1 MKIISTTLG
10 GGYEVLYINIYM
22 DVYICINFL
31 LALSQTPNIDK
42 ALIGFK
48 VTVINDKKGVFH
60 L

>member
-1 MKIISTTLG
+1 MEKIPTDIKNAPSIS
-10 GGYEVLYINIYM
+10 ISNP
-22 DVYICINFL
+22 
-31 LALSQTPNIDK
+31 PNIDK